1 MPKTKKGRNVVPPTK
16 KNRNIAPSRRVQQK
30 SSAGESESVPSDVIH
45 AFSTP
50 LFSYNAGL
58 PEEMHKQLV
67 SDIYAWREADQVGVQ
82 KSNNR
87 GWHSTTDIFQRP
99 ERSFRTICRAILQCA
114 NASTRNIAPKID
126 LDAHNVRAEGWV
138 NINPQWAYN
147 APHDHPG
154 YTWSLV
160 YYVKVPED
168 GENNVTGKS
177 GRIEFLDPRTNVAAM
192 SLELSQLSGYFE
204 PKQLFHARE
213 NMILCFPSYL
223 RHWVYP
229 NEEPDDRISMAFN
242 ISYVPKNPV
251 ADRR

>member
-1 MPKTKKGRNVVPPTK
+1 VPKTKKGRNV
-16 KNRNIAPSRRVQQK
+16 APQQK
-30 SSAGESESVPSDVIH
+30 KQAMSIVDASENIPSEVIH
-45 AFSTP
+45 AFSSP
-50 LFSYNAGL
+50 LFSYTAAL
-58 PEEMHKQLV
+58 PSSLHKQLID
-67 SDIYAWREADQVGVQ
+67 DIYAWKDADQVGVH

-87 GWHSTTDIFQRP
+87 GWHSTTDIWKRP
-99 ERSFRTICRAILQCA
+99 EKSFRTICKAVLNCA
-114 NASTRNIAPKID
+114 NASTRNIAPKIN
-126 LDAHNVRAEGWV
+126 LASHNVMAEGWV

-168 GENNVTGKS
+168 GDNNISGKS

-192 SLELSQLSGYFE
+192 SLELSKLSGYFA
-204 PKQLFHARE
+204 PKQLFHPKE

-229 NEEPDDRISMAFN
+229 NEEPEDRISMAFN
-242 ISYVPKNPV
+242 IRYVNNKLP
-251 ADRR
+251 DGSLR

>member
-1 MPKTKKGRNVVPPTK
+1 MPKVKKGRNVPPPT
-16 KNRNIAPSRRVQQK
+16 RAPTRSIADTSENIPS
-30 SSAGESESVPSDVIH
+30 EVIH

-50 LFSYNAGL
+50 LFSYNAAL
-58 PEEMHKQLV
+58 PGPLHKQLLD
-67 SDIYAWREADQVGVQ
+67 DIYAWQAADQVGVQ

-87 GWHSTTDIFQRP
+87 GWHSTTDIFKRP
-99 ERSFRTICRAILQCA
+99 EKSFRTICRAILNCA
-114 NASTRNIAPKID
+114 NASTRNIAPKIE
-126 LDAHNVRAEGWV
+126 LGAHNVMAEGWV

-168 GENNVTGKS
+168 GDKNVTGKS

-192 SLELSQLSGYFE
+192 SLELAKLSGYFA
-204 PKQLFHARE
+204 PKQLFHAKE

-229 NEEPDDRISMAFN
+229 NEEPEDRISMAFN
-242 ISYVPKNPV
+242 IRYVLKGQEKDP
-251 ADRR
+251 R